1 MTTCRRLLL
10 IPNEYFSESQNAN
23 LSIQFVC
30 GTSIAGGARKYPN
43 GRRTHNKVAAYKKT
57 ATAAAPAR
65 PIIGP
70 AVAMGAAPFDD
81 EVLAE
86 EESALEL
93 ADGLDVVAA
102 AVVPE
107 DVDSVEVVVPMDV
120 VPEAV
125 ELEAV
130 GLTA

>member
-1 MTTCRRLLL
+1 
-10 IPNEYFSESQNAN
+10 
-23 LSIQFVC
+23 
-30 GTSIAGGARKYPN
+30 
-43 GRRTHNKVAAYKKT
+43 
-57 ATAAAPAR
+57 
-65 PIIGP
+65 
-70 AVAMGAAPFDD
+70 MGAAPFDD